1 MSKLS
6 DLTFVAFDTET
17 TGLNPVVGRLV
28 ELSGVKFKIDG
39 TIISTFSTLIDPQ
52 MTIPPEVTAIHGI
65 TNEMVKGMPLVDSVI
80 AEFVQWL
87 DGQETILVAHNAP
100 FDCGFLSVAFAK
112 LGMAQPTNPILDT
125 LGLSRRLVDD
135 APNHQLKSLTE
146 HLGLESGGYHR
157 ALADSYHVKD
167 LLIKLVSLIEN
178 ATTFA
183 DLCEYCDVL
192 GFENGQDEISEAD
205 LPERLKPIHQ
215 AIEERKS
222 INITYKSIQI
232 TSRVVTPQSVHS
244 WRGNFYLN
252 GFCHRS
258 KEDRTF
264 RVDKIVEL
272 KILS

>member
-28 ELSGVKFKIDG
+28 ELSGVKFKLSG
-39 TIISTFSTLIDPQ
+39 EIISTFSTLIDPQ
-52 MTIPPEVTAIHGI
+52 MNIPAEVTAIHGI
-65 TNEMVKGMPLVDSVI
+65 TNDMVKGLPQVDGVI
-80 AEFVQWL
+80 KEFVEWL
-87 DGQETILVAHNAP
+87 EGPQTILVAHNAP

-112 LGMAQPTNPILDT
+112 LGMAQPKNPILDT
-125 LGLSRRLVDD
+125 LGLSRRLVHDS
-135 APNHQLKSLTE
+135 PNHQLKSLTE

-167 LLIKLVSLIEN
+167 LLIKLVSLLDG
-178 ATTFA
+178 ATTF
-183 DLCEYCDVL
+183 DELCEYSDVL
-192 GFENGQDEISEAD
+192 QFEDGQDEISESD
-205 LPERLKPIHQ
+205 MPERLRPIRQ
-215 AIEERKS
+215 AIEERKT
-222 INITYKSIQI
+222 INITYKSMQI
-232 TSRVVTPQSVHS
+232 TSRNITPHSVHG

-258 KEDRTF
+258 GEDRTF

-272 KILS
+272 KIL